1 MSNPRVVR
9 SRETLIAAAL
19 SLLDGNAGQLPTV
32 TEVCERAGVSR
43 PTFYQHF
50 GDLSTLIA
58 EAVTQRLDTVFTAV
72 VPHPGARA
80 NVNTADVVR
89 ALLGLIMED
98 KNFYKGILDGPAAL
112 AVQRHIASYL
122 AERLVTVSPFA
133 AQLREADSERVIFL
147 STGTTQLLV
156 DHLFDDDA
164 TASTEATAARVA
176 SILTVAAAALSPI
189 PSPAPEE
196 LHA

>member
-1 MSNPRVVR
+1 MSNPRVAR
-9 SRETLIAAAL
+9 SRETLIGATL

-50 GDLSTLIA
+50 GDLSRLVA
-58 EAVTQRLDTVFTAV
+58 EAVTQRLDTAFTVV
-72 VPHPGARA
+72 VPRPEEQTNAST
-80 NVNTADVVR
+80 VDVVR

-98 KNFYKGILDGPAAL
+98 KIFYRGVLGGPAAL

-133 AQLREADSERVIFL
+133 AQLQEVDNERVIFL
-147 STGTTQLLV
+147 SAGTTQLLV
-156 DHLFDDDA
+156 DHLFDDSS
-164 TASTEATAARVA
+164 TASIKVTATRAS
-176 SILTVAAAALSPI
+176 SILTSAATALSAA
-189 PSPAPEE
+189 PSRVPEE
-196 LHA
+196 LQA